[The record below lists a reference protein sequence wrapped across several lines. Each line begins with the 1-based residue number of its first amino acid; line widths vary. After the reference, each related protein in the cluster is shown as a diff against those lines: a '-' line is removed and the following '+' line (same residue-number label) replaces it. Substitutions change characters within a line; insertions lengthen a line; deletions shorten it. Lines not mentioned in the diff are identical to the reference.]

1 MKACENLNSRSRNRV
16 VCPPHDRSVAGRRS
30 DSLDCAANTAL
41 CPVSPRPWSSSWL
54 IAASG
59 VNHSPDSGLPRYS
72 IANTSGARFHEQV
85 RHLSQLCA
93 SDKFLGLVLLWNGS
107 LPVSGAS
114 HSLSPPASSYRP
126 IPNKWPRWNVSAE
139 IVAECPKPRHGG
151 LMLRDAPR
159 TACVGQRVPAK
170 GGEVRSWRPTLQKEA
185 PSVTSQK

>member
-1 MKACENLNSRSRNRV
+1 MV

-59 VNHSPDSGLPRYS
+59 VNYSPDSVLPRYS
-72 IANTSGARFHEQV
+72 IANTSGARFHKQV

-107 LPVSGAS
+107 TCFGCLTQPFPSCFQLPPHPKQVAMVKC
-114 HSLSPPASSYRP
+114 LSWNSRWVPKAEAWRADAERCPQDRLCWPASPSQR
-126 IPNKWPRWNVSAE
+126 RWSLKLKTNSSE
-139 IVAECPKPRHGG
+139 RSTKCRFPK
-151 LMLRDAPR
+151 
-159 TACVGQRVPAK
+159 
-170 GGEVRSWRPTLQKEA
+170 VRLG
-185 PSVTSQK
+185 